1 MPTSLPKPA
10 SAVLIWTA
18 ILILYVVWGSTYLGI
33 RVAVV
38 TIPPFVMGAARFA
51 TAGLVTVAAVAIVRR
66 GAIVRPTLR
75 ELRDCA
81 IVGTCL
87 MFGGMGLVS
96 WAEQT
101 VPSGIAGVLIAMMP
115 VWVAIYGRLF
125 FRERLPA
132 LAIVGIV
139 IGMVGVVI
147 LVGQGVALDRSL
159 DPAGIAVLVLSPM
172 AWAAGATFSANRA
185 RLPRDPFLATGLEM
199 LCGSA
204 VLAAAAVLSG
214 ELGSFRP
221 EAVTSDSLVAVAYL
235 TIVGSLVA
243 FTAFVWVIRHAP
255 LPLVT
260 TYAFVNPV
268 IAVFLGWLLLHESV
282 GPVQLAAGGVIVA
295 GVALIIVARGRMAGA
310 APAAALDD
318 ATASNAAAA

>member
-1 MPTSLPKPA
+1 MPTSVPKPA

-18 ILILYVVWGSTYLGI
+18 ILILYVVWGSTYLAI

-38 TIPPFVMGAARFA
+38 SIPPFVMGAGRFA
-51 TAGLVTVAAVAIVRR
+51 TAGLVTLAAVAIVRR
-66 GAIVRPTLR
+66 GALVRPTLR

-96 WAEQT
+96 WGEQT

-132 LAIVGIV
+132 LAIAGIV
-139 IGMVGVVI
+139 IGMIGVVI

-159 DPAGIAVLVLSPM
+159 DPAGIAVLILSPI

-185 RLPRDPFLATGLEM
+185 RLPKDPFLATGLEM
-199 LCGSA
+199 LCGSV
-204 VLAAAAVLSG
+204 VLALAAVFSG

-221 EAVTSDSLVAVAYL
+221 EAVTSDGLVAVAYL
-235 TIVGSLVA
+235 TVVGSLIA

-268 IAVFLGWLLLHESV
+268 IAVFLGWLLLHEAV

-295 GVALIIVARGRMAGA
+295 GVALIIVARGRMVDA

-318 ATASNAAAA
+318 AAASNAAAA